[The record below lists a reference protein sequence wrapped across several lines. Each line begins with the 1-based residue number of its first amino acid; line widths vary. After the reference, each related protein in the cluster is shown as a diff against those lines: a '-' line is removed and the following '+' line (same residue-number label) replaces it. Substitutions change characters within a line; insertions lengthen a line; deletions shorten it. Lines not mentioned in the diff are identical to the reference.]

1 MDRYICIHGHFYQ
14 PPRENPWL
22 EAIELQDSAY
32 PFHDWNERIA
42 AECYAPNARARVL
55 DGEDRIVDIAN
66 NYSRISFNFGPTLLS
81 WMAEKVPEVYRA
93 VIEADTLSRERF
105 SGHGSAIAQVYNHM
119 ILPLANPRDK
129 RTQVRWGI
137 RDFETR
143 FGRRPEGMWLAETAV
158 DTDTLEALAEAG
170 LRFTILD
177 TSQARRTR
185 PLGGRSWRDVT
196 GGRIDP
202 SRACEAKLPSG
213 RQIALFF
220 YDGPISRAV
229 AFEGLLRKGEH
240 LAERLAGAFSESREW
255 AQLVHIATDGE
266 TYGHHHRHGEMALAY
281 ALRHIEE
288 QQLARL
294 TNYGE
299 YLERHP
305 PTHQVE
311 ILEKTAWSC
320 VHGVGRWWTDC
331 GCSSGGRPQ
340 WNQAWRTPLR
350 NALDWLRDE
359 LAPRFEG
366 AGGEL
371 LTDPWRARDDY
382 IDVILDR
389 SPESRARFLESHR
402 ARDLTEADERRV
414 LELMELQRHAQLMYT
429 SCGWFFDELSGIETV
444 QVIQYAG
451 AALHLAKRLFGDG
464 LEEGFRWHLG
474 EAKSNLPEHGDGAR
488 IYDKWVK
495 PAVVDLL
502 KVGAHYAISSLFER
516 YPDRARLHS
525 YSVQRQDQQVIEAG
539 RARLLLGRADFS
551 SEITQEKALLT
562 YGVLHYGDHTVVA
575 GVREFR
581 GDEAFEEMGHD
592 AVAAFERADFPE
604 AIRVMDRHFG
614 SSNYSLKDLFRDEQR
629 KLLRII
635 LESTV
640 KETAAVYRQVYENHA
655 PLMRFIGDLGVPLP
669 RVLRT
674 TAEFVLNSSLRE
686 QFQEEIPD
694 LEQVRALIDAA
705 GREGVSLDRE
715 GLSFH
720 LRRSLERLLGR
731 FHDEPDSVALLEQ
744 IASLAALARSLPF
757 EVDLARTQDLYW
769 ELLRDTY
776 PGRRR
781 ATDPTSQAWCAAF
794 ESLGVELGVNVPTP
808 PEPTGKA
815 PEAPAEP
822 RETSA

>member
-32 PFHDWNERIA
+32 PFHDWNERIT

-81 WMAEKVPEVYRA
+81 WMEETTPEVYRA
-93 VIEADTLSRERF
+93 VIEADALSKERF
-105 SGHGSAIAQVYNHM
+105 SGHGSAIAQAYNHM
-119 ILPLANPRDK
+119 ILPLANARDK
-129 RTQVRWGI
+129 RTQVLWGI

-158 DTDTLEALAEAG
+158 DTETLEALAEAD

-177 TSQARRTR
+177 TSQARRIR
-185 PLGGRSWRDVT
+185 PVGGRSWRDVN

-202 SRACEAKLPSG
+202 SRAYQAKLPSG
-213 RQIALFF
+213 RTIVLFF

-229 AFEGLLRKGEH
+229 AFEGLLRKGEY
-240 LAERLAGAFSESREW
+240 LADRLAGAFSDSRDW
-255 AQLVHIATDGE
+255 PQLVHIATDGE
-266 TYGHHHRHGEMALAY
+266 TYGHHHRQGEMALAY

-288 QQLARL
+288 QGLARL

-331 GCSSGGRPQ
+331 GCNSGGHPE

-359 LAPRFEG
+359 LTPRFEG
-366 AGGEL
+366 AAGEL
-371 LTDPWRARDDY
+371 LKDPWEARDAY
-382 IDVILDR
+382 VDVILDR
-389 SPESRARFLESHR
+389 SAESRARFLETQR
-402 ARDLTEADERRV
+402 ARELSEADEARV
-414 LELMELQRHAQLMYT
+414 LQMMELQRHAQLMYT

-451 AALHLAKRLFGDG
+451 AAIHLANRLFGDG
-464 LEEGFRWHLG
+464 LEDGFRAHLA
-474 EAKSNLPEHGDGAR
+474 EAKSSLPEHGDGAR
-488 IYDKWVK
+488 IYEKWVK

-502 KVGAHYAISSLFER
+502 KVGAHYAISSLFEG
-516 YPDRARLHS
+516 YPEQMRLYS
-525 YSVQRQDQQVIEAG
+525 YSIRRQDQRVHEAG
-539 RARLLLGRADFS
+539 RARLLLGQARFS
-551 SEITQEKALLT
+551 SRITQEHASLS
-562 YGVLHYGDHTVVA
+562 YGVIHYGDHTVVA
-575 GVREFR
+575 GVRQFR
-581 GDEAFEEMGHD
+581 GDEAFDEMARD
-592 AVAAFERADFPE
+592 ATAAFEKADFPE
-604 AIRVMDRHFG
+604 AVRAIDRHFEG
-614 SSNYSLKDLFRDEQR
+614 SNYSLKSLFRDEQR

-635 LESTV
+635 LESTLE
-640 KETAAVYRQVYENHA
+640 ETTAVYRQVYDNHA

-674 TAEFVLNSSLRE
+674 TAEFVLNGSLRQ
-686 QFQEEIPD
+686 QFQAETPD
-694 LEQVRALIDAA
+694 LDQMRSLIDAA
-705 GREGVSLDRE
+705 HRERVSLDE
-715 GLSFH
+715 AGLSFD
-720 LRRSLERLLGR
+720 LRRSLERLMGN
-731 FHDEPDSVALLEQ
+731 FHAEPDPVEPLERLV
-744 IASLAALARSLPF
+744 SLASLARSLPF

-776 PGRRR
+776 PGRHR
-781 ATDPTSQAWCAAF
+781 TSDETSRAWCAAF
-794 ESLGVELGVNVPTP
+794 ESLGAELGVRVPPTAEAGDAAATSDV
-808 PEPTGKA
+808 PESTGV
-815 PEAPAEP
+815 
-822 RETSA
+822 

>member
-14 PPRENPWL
+14 PPRENPYL
-22 EAIELQDSAY
+22 EAIEQQDPAY

-66 NYSRISFNFGPTLLS
+66 NYARISFNFGPTLLS
-81 WMAEKVPEVYRA
+81 WMEEKTPEVYGA
-93 VIEADTLSRERF
+93 VIEADALSRERF
-105 SGHGSAIAQVYNHM
+105 SGHGSAIAQAYNHM

-129 RTQVRWGI
+129 RTQVLWGI
-137 RDFETR
+137 RDFERR

-158 DTDTLEALAEAG
+158 DTETLEALAGAD

-177 TSQARRTR
+177 TSQARRVR
-185 PLGGRSWRDVT
+185 PFGGRSWRDVT

-202 SRACEAKLPSG
+202 SRAYEAKLPSG
-213 RQIALFF
+213 RRLALFF

-229 AFEGLLRKGEH
+229 AFEGLLRRGEH
-240 LAERLAGAFSESREW
+240 LADRLAGAFSESRDW
-255 AQLVHIATDGE
+255 PQLVHIATDGE

-288 QQLARL
+288 QGLARL

-305 PTHQVE
+305 PTQQVE

-331 GCSSGGRPQ
+331 GCSSGGHPD

-366 AGGEL
+366 AAAEL
-371 LTDPWRARDDY
+371 LADPWRARDAY

-389 SPESRARFLESHR
+389 GGQSRARFLESQRSR
-402 ARDLTEADERRV
+402 ALSQADERRV

-429 SCGWFFDELSGIETV
+429 SCGWFFDDLSGIETV

-451 AALHLAKRLFGDG
+451 AALRLAEQLFGG
-464 LEEGFRWHLG
+464 SLEEGFRAHLA
-474 EAKSNLPEHGDGAR
+474 EARSNIAEHGDGAR

-516 YPDRARLHS
+516 YPEQMRLYS
-525 YSVQRQDQQVIEAG
+525 YSVRREDQRVVEAG
-539 RARLLLGRADFS
+539 RARLLLGRAGFS
-551 SEITQEKALLT
+551 SEITQEHALLT

-581 GDEAFEEMGHD
+581 GDEAFEAMASD
-592 AVAAFERADFPE
+592 ATAAFERADFPE
-604 AIRVMDRHFG
+604 AVRLMDRHFE
-614 SSNYSLKDLFRDEQR
+614 SSNFSLKNLFRDEQR
-629 KLLRII
+629 KLLRLI
-635 LESTV
+635 LESTLE
-640 KETAAVYRQVYENHA
+640 ETAAVYRQIYENHA
-655 PLMRFIGDLGVPLP
+655 PLMRFIGDLRVPLP

-674 TAEFVLNSSLRE
+674 TAEFVLNGSLRR
-686 QFQEEIPD
+686 QFQAQTPD
-694 LEQVRALIDAA
+694 LDQVRALIDAA
-705 GREGVSLDRE
+705 RREGVSLDQE
-715 GLSFH
+715 VLSFD
-720 LRRSLERLLGR
+720 LGRSLERLMGE
-731 FHDEPDSVALLEQ
+731 FHAEPDSLAPLERLV
-744 IASLAALARSLPF
+744 SLTSLARSLPF
-757 EVDLARTQDLYW
+757 EVNLARTQDLYW

-776 PGRRR
+776 PGRREAGDEASR
-781 ATDPTSQAWCAAF
+781 AWCAAF
-794 ESLGVELGVNVPTP
+794 EGLGAELGVLVPTA
-808 PEPTGKA
+808 PEPAGATPA
-815 PEAPAEP
+815 PRP
-822 RETSA
+822 

>member
-1 MDRYICIHGHFYQ
+1 MDRFICIHGHFYQ

-32 PFHDWNERIA
+32 PFHDWNERIT

-55 DGEDRIVDIAN
+55 DGEDRIVDIVN

-81 WMAEKVPEVYRA
+81 WMQETVPDIYQG
-93 VIEADTLSRERF
+93 VIEADALSRKRF
-105 SGHGSAIAQVYNHM
+105 SGHGSAIAQAYNHM
-119 ILPLANPRDK
+119 ILPLANERD
-129 RTQVRWGI
+129 RQTQVLWGI
-137 RDFETR
+137 RDFEKR
-143 FGRRPEGMWLAETAV
+143 FRRRPEGMWLAETAV
-158 DTDTLEALAEAG
+158 DTETLEALAEAG

-185 PLGGRSWRDVT
+185 PLGGRAWRDVS

-202 SRACEAKLPSG
+202 SRAYEAKLPSG
-213 RQIALFF
+213 RRIALFF

-229 AFEGLLRKGEH
+229 AFEGLLRQGEY
-240 LAERLAGAFSESREW
+240 LADRLAGAFSDARDW
-255 AQLVHIATDGE
+255 PQLVHIATDGE

-288 QQLARL
+288 QGLAHL

-299 YLERHP
+299 FLERNP

-331 GCSSGGRPQ
+331 GCNSGGRPE

-359 LAPRFEG
+359 LAPRFETS
-366 AGGEL
+366 AGEL
-371 LTDPWRARDDY
+371 LKDPWKARDAY
-382 IDVILDR
+382 IEVILDR
-389 SPESRARFLESHR
+389 GAETRGRFLESQR
-402 ARDLTEADERRV
+402 ARELDEADETRV
-414 LELMELQRHAQLMYT
+414 LQLMELQRHAQLMYT

-451 AALHLAKRLFGDG
+451 AALHLAGQLFGDG
-464 LEEGFRWHLG
+464 LEEGFRARLA
-474 EAKSNLPEHGDGAR
+474 EAKSNLPEHADGAA

-516 YPDRARLHS
+516 YPERMRLFS
-525 YSVQRQDQQVIEAG
+525 YSVQRQEQRVREAG
-539 RARLLLGRADFS
+539 RARLLLGQARFS
-551 SEITQEKALLT
+551 SRITQEHALLS

-581 GDEAFEEMGHD
+581 GDEAFEEMARD
-592 AVAAFERADFPE
+592 ANAAFEKADFPE
-604 AIRVMDRHFG
+604 AVRAMDRHFEG
-614 SSNYSLKDLFRDEQR
+614 SNYSLKSLFRDEQR

-635 LESTV
+635 LESTLEEV
-640 KETAAVYRQVYENHA
+640 TAVYRQVYDNHV

-669 RVLRT
+669 RVLRL
-674 TAEFVLNSSLRE
+674 TAEFVLTGSLRQ
-686 QFQEEIPD
+686 QFQAETPD
-694 LEQVRALIDAA
+694 LDQVRSLIDAA
-705 GREGVSLDRE
+705 RREGVVLDEE
-715 GLSFH
+715 GLSYE
-720 LRRSLERLLGR
+720 LRRSIERLMGDFHAEPDGLEPLERV
-731 FHDEPDSVALLEQ
+731 VALT
-744 IASLAALARSLPF
+744 SLAASLPF
-757 EVDLARTQDLYW
+757 EVDLARTQDFYW

-776 PGRRR
+776 PVRRQG
-781 ATDPTSQAWCAAF
+781 ADETSRAWCAAF
-794 ESLGVELGVNVPTP
+794 EKLGAELSVSVPTSSVSGDATP
-808 PEPTGKA
+808 ASAAAE
-815 PEAPAEP
+815 EADP
-822 RETSA
+822 